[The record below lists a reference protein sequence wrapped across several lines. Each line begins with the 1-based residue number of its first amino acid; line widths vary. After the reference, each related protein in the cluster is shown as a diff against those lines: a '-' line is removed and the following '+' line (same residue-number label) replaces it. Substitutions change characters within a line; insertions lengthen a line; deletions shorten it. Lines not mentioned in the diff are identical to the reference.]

1 MFNVW
6 VKKSKNELYSVAMN
20 INAKFE
26 GKLTLPSKMT
36 KGIWKIFT
44 KTLESLELGTY
55 IARVE
60 NV

>member
-6 VKKSKNELYSVAMN
+6 VKKSKDELYSVAMN

-26 GKLTLPSKMT
+26 GKLTLRSKMT

-44 KTLESLELGTY
+44 KTLESLELGT
-55 IARVE
+55 
-60 NV
+60 